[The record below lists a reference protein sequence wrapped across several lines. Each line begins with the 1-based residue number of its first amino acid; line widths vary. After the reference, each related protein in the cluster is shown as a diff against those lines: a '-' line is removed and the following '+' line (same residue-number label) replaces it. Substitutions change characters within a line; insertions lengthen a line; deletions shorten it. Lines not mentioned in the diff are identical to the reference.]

1 MSAKEASEGY
11 AKTAEYISHLQGALV
26 DKINRGSEDQEAA
39 VDSLGIRRQEKR
51 KRVQEV
57 QITLP
62 PGKRIV
68 QHLPSN
74 RCDILRFE
82 EHFTQ
87 LVPWVMGV
95 PPVFIEARGGAV
107 SLSTD
112 VIGTVVNG
120 AMLNHVDNINL
131 LLKHVSE
138 TLFGTM
144 SELVNRDMIV
154 KLRIKEGGFDI
165 NDNNKSTLDNQ
176 E

>member
-62 PGKRIV
+62 PGNVSSSTCHRIDAIFLDLKNISSNWSHGLWGFPCV
-68 QHLPSN
+68 YGSQRGCSIPSTN
-74 RCDILRFE
+74 L
-82 EHFTQ
+82 
-87 LVPWVMGV
+87 
-95 PPVFIEARGGAV
+95 
-107 SLSTD
+107 
-112 VIGTVVNG
+112 IGTVVNG
-120 AMLNHVDNINL
+120 AMFNHVDNINM